1 MSSTTAPQPGTTGTQ
16 APPSPNGSA
25 APQPAPAAPVVP
37 PMPSEAH
44 PAERHAAAKGA
55 SADGSGTYLR
65 RITRRI
71 TRRP

>member
-1 MSSTTAPQPGTTGTQ
+1 
-16 APPSPNGSA
+16 
-25 APQPAPAAPVVP
+25 
-37 PMPSEAH
+37 MPSEAH
-44 PAERHAAAKGA
+44 PAKRHAAAKGA